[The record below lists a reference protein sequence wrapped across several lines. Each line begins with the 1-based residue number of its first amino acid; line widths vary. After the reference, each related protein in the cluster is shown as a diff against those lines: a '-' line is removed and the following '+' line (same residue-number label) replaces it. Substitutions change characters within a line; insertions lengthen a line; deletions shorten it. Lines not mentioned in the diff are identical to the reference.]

1 MNDQS
6 DLKGENLNEKFKI
19 LLDEDNEIKKWNE
32 GLLIKSLILLPVIIF
47 IIGLFIVNKP
57 ENLKD
62 VLFLFLYPLVLILI
76 GLIVLFVM
84 RNNMLMSIC
93 TMHIV
98 MLIPAFDRCSKRI
111 IDIKAVITLVHGR

>member
-1 MNDQS
+1 MTDQS
-6 DLKGENLNEKFKI
+6 DLKGENLNEKFKF

-62 VLFLFLYPLVLILI
+62 VLFLFLYPLVLISI
-76 GLIVLFVM
+76 GLIVLFAM
-84 RNNMLMSIC
+84 RNNL
-93 TMHIV
+93 
-98 MLIPAFDRCSKRI
+98 K
-111 IDIKAVITLVHGR
+111 

>member
-6 DLKGENLNEKFKI
+6 DLKGENLNEKLKI
-19 LLDEDNEIKKWNE
+19 LLDEDNEVKKWNE

-62 VLFLFLYPLVLILI
+62 VLFLFLYPLVLISI
-76 GLIVLFVM
+76 GLIVLFAM
-84 RNNMLMSIC
+84 RNNL
-93 TMHIV
+93 
-98 MLIPAFDRCSKRI
+98 K
-111 IDIKAVITLVHGR
+111 